1 MTKALQTLAELR
13 FLLGRKD
20 FHPFPSDIDEATRSL
35 EHLNEILTS
44 ALVVFGW
51 TLDNYAWVRGK
62 DLLPPGIS
70 EDVVCQR
77 CRDIA
82 RAMNICLGYRH
93 TNEKKQL
100 QKAEVQRQLR
110 ELCEFID
117 SRLSWAAPK
126 AAQPDFHHELEGLR
140 QEIQE
145 LRKECAPASVAKD
158 TATKLDALRQ
168 ETHDLRNDFAP
179 TSMVTDMLAELD
191 LLRDLK
197 QHVIQLS
204 VRVDQLQ
211 HWDGRCQ
218 VREHVDAHASISGIE
233 ELAERCRRLQEIRST
248 FVKIVA
254 DPMEAQQQ
262 VFDNLRREQSCLMQH
277 VTKGRE
283 DASSTV
289 NLHGGKFQQGLA
301 EGQLKPSTVVPVA
314 AARSSDSVSEASW
327 VCLSCGGSDTQGR
340 SSVRSG
346 ISVET
351 SNSNCFMHD
360 AAFKS
365 ETGASLPGSALH
377 KGSRVLAADASV
389 LEVANDPEDHEARAT
404 VVLKAGAAELE
415 VTLDHRVLLSDNRM
429 ASQLK
434 LSMSQFRHASSTDS
448 ESEVLQYPFPSLQ
461 TAAKVRAQDLRIGDE
476 VLVGGLGPA
485 RLEHVEVKFEPV
497 MVRKIVFEPDLP
509 VEVLKLSILS
519 HGQKAS
525 KKIRRGGRSRRGSDR
540 LEIPD
545 TEGYL
550 TD

>member
-1 MTKALQTLAELR
+1 AAALVPACIEVLEPAKTMTKALQTLAELR
-13 FLLGRKD
+13 VLLGRKD
-20 FHPFPSDIDEATRSL
+20 FHPFPSDRDETTRSFD
-35 EHLNEILTS
+35 HLKTILMS
-44 ALVVFGW
+44 ALEVFGW
-51 TLDNYAWVRGK
+51 TFERGYGWVRGK

-70 EDVVCQR
+70 EDVVCKR
-77 CRDIA
+77 CRDLVYA
-82 RAMNICLGYRH
+82 LNGFGGFGSLEPKRLQ
-93 TNEKKQL
+93 KQL
-100 QKAEVQRQLR
+100 Q

-117 SRLSWAAPK
+117 SRLSWASPK

-145 LRKECAPASVAKD
+145 LRKEFAPASVAKD

-218 VREHVDAHASISGIE
+218 VREHVDAHASISGSAESRIDCVVD
-233 ELAERCRRLQEIRST
+233 LAERCRQLEEIRST
-248 FVKIVA
+248 FVKIA
-254 DPMEAQQQ
+254 AETMEAQQQ
-262 VFDNLRREQSCLMQH
+262 VFDSLRREQSCLMQH
-277 VTKGRE
+277 VTKGKE

-301 EGQLKPSTVVPVA
+301 EGQLKPWTVVPVA

-327 VCLSCGGSDTQGR
+327 VFPSCGGSDTQGR

-389 LEVANDPEDHEARAT
+389 LEVAKDPEDHEARAT

-429 ASQLK
+429 
-434 LSMSQFRHASSTDS
+434 
-448 ESEVLQYPFPSLQ
+448 
-461 TAAKVRAQDLRIGDE
+461 VRAQDLRIGDE

-519 HGQKAS
+519 HGQKTS

-540 LEIPD
+540 QEIPD